1 MKDLIIGCATN
12 YNWSQ
17 LKYWV
22 NSINASG
29 FTGDKV
35 LILMNCDKE
44 TANKVTEADFDI
56 IAFGQDANG
65 NLSYKSNMMV
75 HVERFYHI
83 YQHLK
88 NNDYRYV
95 ITTDVKD
102 VIFQKNPS
110 LWLDENL
117 GHTFDQMHISHPS
130 SQFNKGNLVFS
141 SESMKYKD
149 EPWGNQNLKETF
161 GTQIY
166 EDFKDNI
173 IYNVG
178 VLAGRGYA
186 MKDLCMNIFASCLG
200 RPIKICDQ
208 STFNFLISQHPYL
221 KTSKYTQS
229 EDGWACQLGTTADP
243 SKLEQFRPF
252 LLEPSPKLDGDK
264 IVTSEGIEYTIVHQY
279 DRVPE
284 WKKIIEEKYNGL

>member
-1 MKDLIIGCATN
+1 MDCVIGCSTN
-12 YNWSQ
+12 YDWAKI
-17 LKYWV
+17 KYWI

-35 LILMNCDKE
+35 MILMNCDKE
-44 TANKVTEADFDI
+44 TANKVSEAGFDI
-56 IAFGQDANG
+56 IAFGQDAED
-65 NLSYKSNMMV
+65 NLVYNSNMMV

-88 NNDYRYV
+88 NKDYRYV

-110 LWLDENL
+110 VWLEN
-117 GHTFDQMHISHPS
+117 TFTDKEDLI
-130 SQFNKGNLVFS
+130 FS
-141 SESMKYKD
+141 SESMRYKD
-149 EPWGNQNLKETF
+149 EPWGDQNLRETF

-166 EDFKDNI
+166 EDFKNNTI
-173 IYNVG
+173 FNVG

-186 MKDLCMNIFASCLG
+186 MKDLMMNIFASCLG

-208 STFNFLISQHPYL
+208 STFNFLISRHPYL
-221 KTSKYTQS
+221 KSSIYSKS

-243 SKLEQFRPF
+243 SKIEQFRPF
-252 LLEPSPKLDGDK
+252 LLEPSPKMEGDK
-264 IVTSEGIEYTIVHQY
+264 VLTSEGIEYTIVHQY

-284 WKKIIEEKYNGL
+284 WKKVIEEKYNGL